1 MKQHNPAAIYDN
13 PAPYMTRAGVYKY
26 VGIDI
31 IQIRD
36 TSGDRA

>member
-1 MKQHNPAAIYDN
+1 MTHNPADIYDN